1 MQTKAIK
8 EYDFSPW
15 KLPKFNEKVEIYQ
28 IFPPNG
34 GWQIGKGV
42 FQQCCESIMWCNFLK
57 DNMILSNKFINT

>member
-34 GWQIGKGV
+34 GWLIGKGV
-42 FQQCCESIMWCNFLK
+42 FSSVVKESVMQ
-57 DNMILSNKFINT
+57 LSAGQSDII